1 MPSTLNQTIQST
13 NEGRGKP
20 SKLTPKYFVSH
31 EGGNNTHQLILQL
44 HLPGVKLTVSQYQ
57 KLVFKGSIQ
66 NDNYQNGGWGLPLLS
81 FTDSGL
87 TMAQGF
93 FPNKH
98 IAYSDKVDKKKRWGL
113 PFVQWMCLFS
123 EGTIFT
129 FGSNGN
135 PALRHTQ
142 MALVSS

>member
-1 MPSTLNQTIQST
+1 MARLREYPNSWEQHPPTYSPASLTRGQTDGESISKTGIQ
-13 NEGRGKP
+13 GLYPKRQV
-20 SKLTPKYFVSH
+20 SKR
-31 EGGNNTHQLILQL
+31 
-44 HLPGVKLTVSQYQ
+44 
-57 KLVFKGSIQ
+57 
-66 NDNYQNGGWGLPLLS
+66 GWGLPLLS

-87 TMAQGF
+87 IMAQGF

-129 FGSNGN
+129 FGSNDN